1 MAFLEEDDEWAAI
14 YKYNKYLYEKEK
26 EVLAEKKRKQIQ
38 NLRNDLDKQVKEKEF
53 VKQRE

>member
-1 MAFLEEDDEWAAI
+1 LAFLEEDDEWAAI